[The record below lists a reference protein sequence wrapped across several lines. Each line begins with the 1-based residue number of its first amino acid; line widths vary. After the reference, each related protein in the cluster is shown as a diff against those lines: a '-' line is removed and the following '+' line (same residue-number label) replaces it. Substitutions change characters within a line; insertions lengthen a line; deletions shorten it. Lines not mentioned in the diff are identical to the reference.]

1 MGTLYVGYLA
11 CELLLVPLMRCMV
24 SLQNHPWITLSNTLL
39 VVFVAPI
46 LLTLPI
52 LFYRFCNEP
61 DDETDDETHDETYN
75 ETYNETSDETTEAAS
90 PKRPK
95 RSPRRPKRS

>member
-1 MGTLYVGYLA
+1 
-11 CELLLVPLMRCMV
+11 MRCMV

-61 DDETDDETHDETYN
+61 DDETHDETYN